1 MIAKPMR
8 TLVRDWTGSLHSKH
22 FLTRGEQREHV
33 ATCPH
38 GPNRVS
44 RLVSEQ
50 TMQSS
55 NDSCSGGTRFPT
67 PALAP
72 LHQTHA
78 SVITCENKHQ
88 TFIHRYAQHL
98 HTRVRQMTIRVK
110 YSTGIELNSRYRP
123 TRVVPDQ
130 RPLNGRCCPVRIAA
144 LQYMYR
150 TTVVLTVL
158 VLLQSF
164 NTKHSWNTEWPMN
177 VSYNWVGLFRS
188 V

>member
-110 YSTGIELNSRYRP
+110 YSTGIELNSS
-123 TRVVPDQ
+123 T
-130 RPLNGRCCPVRIAA
+130 NSCTAI
-144 LQYMYR
+144 
-150 TTVVLTVL
+150 
-158 VLLQSF
+158 
-164 NTKHSWNTEWPMN
+164 H
-177 VSYNWVGLFRS
+177 VSN
-188 V
+188 